1 MAPEA
6 ITNGYGGMY
15 LPADGSTDPGLAD
28 REERPEVINNPS
40 PEDVTILEQLYG
52 TRKKMRIIML
62 GAGMSGLN
70 FFKFAEE
77 KLKNVEII
85 CYEKN
90 ADIGGTWYENRY
102 PGCACDIPSVVYQFP
117 WRTAPWSKY
126 YSHSP
131 EIWKYLKMVEQE
143 NNFIEKYV
151 KLRHKIISLSWDEG
165 TAQWTARIQD
175 IETGR
180 EFEDHADFVVDGGG
194 VLNKW
199 KWPDIPGLK
208 DFKGTLLHSAQYD
221 ERTDLTGKR
230 VALVGA
236 GSSAVQILPNIYDK
250 VDKVYTWIRNKIWI
264 TAGFAQNFAGK
275 DGANFEYNEEQQK
288 LFQDPDEYL
297 AYRKMIEG
305 ELNQRFSFIING
317 SGAQKAAREFSES
330 EMTAKLQRRPELL
343 EKIMPDDFYV
353 GCRRPTPGNGYLE
366 CLTGDKTVPYTTQ
379 LQRLTEKGF
388 IDPEGNEQEVD
399 VIICATGFDTSYKP
413 RFPLIVN
420 GVNKA
425 EEWKE
430 NPHPHVP
437 SYLSLAYGGV
447 PNYFLYGGAYCPSAH
462 GSFFPLI
469 SAYVNY
475 TIQVIEK
482 MQIENIRSIRP
493 KEKVVE
499 QFLRHAD
506 TYMKRTAW
514 TGPCSSW
521 FKGGRKDGK
530 PAVWPGS
537 RLHFLR
543 LLEKPRFEDFDIEY
557 DESEDMFSFL
567 GNGFHVCERDGSDLT
582 WYMGQPE
589 KDVDTDKVLRVMDG
603 SKGTEVGIHR

>member
-1 MAPEA
+1 
-6 ITNGYGGMY
+6 
-15 LPADGSTDPGLAD
+15 
-28 REERPEVINNPS
+28 
-40 PEDVTILEQLYG
+40 
-52 TRKKMRIIML
+52 
-62 GAGMSGLN
+62 
-70 FFKFAEE
+70 
-77 KLKNVEII
+77 
-85 CYEKN
+85 
-90 ADIGGTWYENRY
+90 
-102 PGCACDIPSVVYQFP
+102 
-117 WRTAPWSKY
+117 
-126 YSHSP
+126 
-131 EIWKYLKMVEQE
+131 MVEQE

-165 TAQWTARIQD
+165 TAQWTARVQD
-175 IETGR
+175 LATGR

-250 VDKVYTWIRNKIWI
+250 VEKVYTWIRNKIWI

-317 SGAQKAAREFSES
+317 SAAQKAAREFSES
-330 EMTAKLQRRPELL
+330 EMKTKLRGRADLL
-343 EKIMPDDFYV
+343 EKIMPEDFYV

-379 LQRLTEKGF
+379 LRQLTEKGF

-425 EEWKE
+425 EEWKD
-430 NPHPHVP
+430 
-437 SYLSLAYGGV
+437 
-447 PNYFLYGGAYCPSAH
+447 
-462 GSFFPLI
+462 
-469 SAYVNY
+469 
-475 TIQVIEK
+475 
-482 MQIENIRSIRP
+482 
-493 KEKVVE
+493 
-499 QFLRHAD
+499 QFRCRLV
-506 TYMKRTAW
+506 
-514 TGPCSSW
+514 CS
-521 FKGGRKDGK
+521 
-530 PAVWPGS
+530 
-537 RLHFLR
+537 
-543 LLEKPRFEDFDIEY
+543 
-557 DESEDMFSFL
+557 
-567 GNGFHVCERDGSDLT
+567 
-582 WYMGQPE
+582 
-589 KDVDTDKVLRVMDG
+589 
-603 SKGTEVGIHR
+603 